1 MHNHQDT
8 IFSTGE
14 RTIIFSLMAIAFA
27 LGVMGYAQAFSEQ
40 NLEYTYSDIL
50 YAALGLFVLEYQ
62 LEAGIAL
69 PLSLDIARWLAP
81 ATLSYA
87 AVKTILSLM
96 RNTLARWKI
105 QRLRD
110 HAIVFGTSEEVMQ
123 TIRSL
128 QANKID
134 TVIVVPP
141 TAHSVNSLSK
151 RHLHLLFLDPG
162 DVRALALANLEKA
175 KYLLAATEN
184 DEANMEIAYRAY
196 EYHQSDT
203 SLQPLN
209 CVVSI
214 ADPELASAL
223 YDQPAFQQ
231 DFDSF
236 SARIISF
243 GQLAARQLVYHCGP
257 ERFIPN
263 LLQQTTALRILV
275 VGSHPFLGSLVVRLA
290 ALGHYGPTEKTKVL
304 LMGKQVDQ
312 RLSHLHRI
320 YPAIDQIL
328 EVDTAT
334 EGAMVPSLSAEEP
347 IRQFAPQVIYV
358 CAGNEEATLT
368 WVTALAKMELK
379 IPVIATELTSN
390 YMSQVLSK
398 TFERSDTINFVN
410 LHELTC
416 SYQHIFNEEHENLAK
431 AIHANYVS
439 QQNSLGITFKEN
451 SSLVDWRLLPESLKD
466 ANRSQADHLL
476 IKLRLLLG
484 ENCYDKGGLKEALT
498 KEHIEQ
504 LARVE
509 HDRWVAEKLLSGWRY
524 TSGPKDT
531 ARRLSP
537 AIVPWSALSD
547 AEKQKDRE
555 AVLNIPKLLALIASI
570 EHK

>member
-8 IFSTGE
+8 LFSTGE
-14 RTIIFSLMAIAFA
+14 RIVIFSLMALALV
-27 LGVMGYAQAFSEQ
+27 LGVMGYATAFSGQ
-40 NLEYTYSDIL
+40 GQTYTYSDLL
-50 YAALGLFVLEYQ
+50 YATIGLYVLEFQ
-62 LEAGIAL
+62 LEMGFEL

-87 AVKTILSLM
+87 AAKAILSLM
-96 RNTLARWKI
+96 RNRLARWKI

-110 HAIVFGTSEEVMQ
+110 HAIVFGASEEVMQ
-123 TIRSL
+123 TVRSL

-141 TAHSVNSLSK
+141 SAHSVHSLAK
-151 RHLHLLFLDPG
+151 RYRHLLFFDAS
-162 DVRALALANLEKA
+162 DERALPLANLKKA
-175 KYLLAATEN
+175 RYLLAATGN
-184 DEANMEIAYRAY
+184 DEANIEVAYRAY
-196 EYHQSDT
+196 EYHQSCT

-214 ADPELASAL
+214 ADPELANAL

-236 SARIISF
+236 SARVISF
-243 GQLAARQLVYHCGP
+243 GQLAARQLLYHFGP

-263 LLQQTTALRILV
+263 LLQQTAALRILV
-275 VGSHPFLGSLVVRLA
+275 VGSHPFLGSLVARLA
-290 ALGHYGPTEKTKVL
+290 AIGHYGPTEKLKVL

-312 RLSHLHRI
+312 PLNRLRRI
-320 YPAIDQIL
+320 YPAIDEIID
-328 EVDTAT
+328 VDTAT
-334 EGAMVPSLSAEEP
+334 EGATVPSLNAEAP
-347 IRQFAPQVIYV
+347 IRQFAPQIIYV
-358 CAGNEEATLT
+358 CAGDEEATLT
-368 WVTALAKMELK
+368 WITALTKMDLK
-379 IPVIATELTSN
+379 IPVVATELTSS
-390 YMSQVLSK
+390 YMSEVLSK
-398 TFERSDTINFVN
+398 TYKCNDTINFIN
-410 LHELTC
+410 LHELSC
-416 SYQHIFNEEHENLAK
+416 RYQHIFNEEHENLAK
-431 AIHANYVS
+431 AIHANYVG
-439 QQNSLGITFKEN
+439 QQNALGITFNEN
-451 SSLVDWRLLPESLKD
+451 SSLVDWKLLPETLKD

-484 ENCYDKGGLKEALT
+484 ENCYDKGKLSEALT

-509 HDRWVAEKLLSGWRY
+509 HDRWLAEKLLSGWRH
-524 TSGPKDT
+524 TSGTKDT

-537 AIVPWSALSD
+537 AIIPWSALSD

-570 EHK
+570 ENR